1 MGVAG
6 GVVSDQADADEDMS
20 VKQRLLLAAGSTL
33 TEGSDLVGD
42 QTDIQLVAEAI
53 EVTGQLKK
61 ISIFASQK
69 AVVLWP
75 NPLLIHMYILM

>member
-1 MGVAG
+1 MAG

-42 QTDIQLVAEAI
+42 QTGIQLVAEAI
-53 EVTGQLKK
+53 EVTGQLEKK
-61 ISIFASQK
+61 SPFSHPKRQGRGQG
-69 AVVLWP
+69 
-75 NPLLIHMYILM
+75 

>member
-1 MGVAG
+1 MAG

-33 TEGSDLVGD
+33 TEGSGLVGD

-53 EVTGQLKK
+53 EVTGQLEKK
-61 ISIFASQK
+61 ISILTSQK
-69 AVVLWP
+69 AGAWPGVVLCT
-75 NPLLIHMYILM
+75 Y